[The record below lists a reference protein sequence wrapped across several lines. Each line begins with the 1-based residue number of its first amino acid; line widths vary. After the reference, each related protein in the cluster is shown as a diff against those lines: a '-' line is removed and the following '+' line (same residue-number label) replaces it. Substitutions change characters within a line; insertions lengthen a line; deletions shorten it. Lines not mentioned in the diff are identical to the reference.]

1 MRLIVTGGCGFIGSH
16 FIRTVLK
23 ERPDWHVTNLDA
35 LTYAGNLATTRD
47 FATHANYDFVHGSIT
62 DKPLVMRL
70 AALADA
76 VVHFAAET
84 HVDRSIMDA
93 DPFIQTN
100 IIGTQNLIDACRKYG
115 IRLHHVSTDEV
126 FGSLE
131 DDSSMFH
138 EATPYDPR
146 NPYSATKA
154 AADHLVRAAM
164 HVHGLKATISNC
176 TNNYGPYLYPEK
188 FFAVAIT
195 NVLENKPIIIHGDGL
210 QKRDWIHAADHAR
223 GVLDIL
229 ERGKIGETYLMG
241 GDTDINIADTAR
253 LILRLMDASD
263 SKLVFMSD
271 RPGQDRRYAIDF
283 SKMTRE
289 LGWRPAYD
297 LENGLTEMIAW
308 YKDNHDW
315 WRPIKESAGY
325 HSWHAHQRDVA
336 RNQV

>member
-1 MRLIVTGGCGFIGSH
+1 
-16 FIRTVLK
+16 
-23 ERPDWHVTNLDA
+23 
-35 LTYAGNLATTRD
+35 
-47 FATHANYDFVHGSIT
+47 
-62 DKPLVMRL
+62 
-70 AALADA
+70 
-76 VVHFAAET
+76 
-84 HVDRSIMDA
+84 
-93 DPFIQTN
+93 
-100 IIGTQNLIDACRKYG
+100 
-115 IRLHHVSTDEV
+115 VSTDEV